1 MQFLKG
7 FGSIVINLGMN
18 ADENSEKKCIAM
30 VCSSQT
36 PYERMIGFQT
46 GYLLRSGLNFARR
59 NQLSAWFLLSLIET
73 SWDHFEDFRE
83 DFWMFFEIFSLEK
96 IEKNCKS
103 LRENALKWT
112 KEFQFQTRKKSSWD
126 QFGQA

>member
-59 NQLSAWFLLSLIET
+59 NQLSA
-73 SWDHFEDFRE
+73 
-83 DFWMFFEIFSLEK
+83 
-96 IEKNCKS
+96 
-103 LRENALKWT
+103 
-112 KEFQFQTRKKSSWD
+112 
-126 QFGQA
+126 